1 MRKQSVINRYWI
13 WALVL
18 AAGTGAG
25 VTIISA
31 GAGPARPLIEPGTT
45 VLSTAADGITSL
57 TYTTGAMKLTAQRS
71 RLGGPFAV
79 QVTFADGR
87 ATQQCK
93 SSPDLAGQLTTLS
106 EITAK
111 RQLTPQQASSEFP
124 VQLGTIGIAD
134 QVATEPPPTM
144 AVRTNRDR
152 TAIALIY
159 GIYAVE
165 AAVPATTFSKLASGC
180 SALAQE

>member
-1 MRKQSVINRYWI
+1 
-13 WALVL
+13 
-18 AAGTGAG
+18 
-25 VTIISA
+25 
-31 GAGPARPLIEPGTT
+31 
-45 VLSTAADGITSL
+45 
-57 TYTTGAMKLTAQRS
+57 MKLTAQRS
-71 RLGGPFAV
+71 RLAGPFAV

-111 RQLTPQQASSEFP
+111 RQLTPQQAISDFH
-124 VQLGTIGIAD
+124 VQLGTISIED
-134 QVATEPPPTM
+134 QVTTEPPPTM

-180 SALAQE
+180 AALAQE